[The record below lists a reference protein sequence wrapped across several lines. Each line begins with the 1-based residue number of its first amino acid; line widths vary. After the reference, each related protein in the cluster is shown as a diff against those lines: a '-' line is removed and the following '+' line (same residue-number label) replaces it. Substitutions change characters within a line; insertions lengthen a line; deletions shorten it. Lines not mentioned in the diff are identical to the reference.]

1 MSCCSNHGVVEV
13 RIGVV
18 EMIILEAVGTHDHAE
33 FSVAIH
39 EQLRLEED
47 GGEEAGY
54 GFGIRKHVLIQV

>member
-1 MSCCSNHGVVEV
+1 
-13 RIGVV
+13 
-18 EMIILEAVGTHDHAE
+18 MIIFEAVGTHDHAE
-33 FSVAIH
+33 FGVAIH